1 VLTTAQEGLLAEG
14 WLAFNIGR
22 ALLYVPYQGEF
33 RCDGGDC
40 KLTATATESIPP
52 LSATT
57 YFRKGDKLF
66 LRGKSVNAL
75 EGTLQSGA
83 REVFKDGS
91 QEVKYSLNFL
101 QP

>member
-1 VLTTAQEGLLAEG
+1 MPNDTLGDEVEEVLKGASEYVRSNRPDVKRRDYHLRNMTNIEG
-14 WLAFNIGR
+14 
-22 ALLYVPYQGEF
+22 
-33 RCDGGDC
+33 
-40 KLTATATESIPP
+40 TESIPP